1 MSTSGPIRHAKE
13 ELLISKGP
21 WVEPFKENTLK
32 ENPLK
37 RKHGIHVKENA
48 FRENPLKTAL

>member
-37 RKHGIHVKENA
+37 MKRGIHVKENP